1 MHRDTVNV
9 TVGSG
14 KVQVFEKIGGIRLG
28 RDDLGEL
35 RLSSLLNKDSL
46 ARQDVD
52 NILET
57 KLGQGNRFRGE
68 EVIGGAF
75 ECLGGARAEAE
86 RSNTVFI
93 TEAQYCEPKC
103 NTVG

>member
-1 MHRDTVNV
+1 MDRDTVNV

-14 KVQVFEKIGGIRLG
+14 KVQVFKKVGSIRLG
-28 RDDLGEL
+28 GDDLGEL
-35 RLSSLLNKDSL
+35 GLSSLLNEDSL

-52 NILET
+52 NVLET

-75 ECLGGARAEAE
+75 EGLGGSRAEAE
-86 RSNTVFI
+86 RSNTVLI
-93 TEAQYCEPKC
+93 TDAKHCK
-103 NTVG
+103 